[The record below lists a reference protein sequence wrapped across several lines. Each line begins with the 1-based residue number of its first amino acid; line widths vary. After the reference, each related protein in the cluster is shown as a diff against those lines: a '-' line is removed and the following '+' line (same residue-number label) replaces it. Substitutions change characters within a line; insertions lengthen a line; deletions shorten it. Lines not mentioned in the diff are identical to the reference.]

1 MLRTVPFF
9 VFDSF
14 TDTPYQGNPAGVFF
28 DPDGTLTEEQMRR
41 MTGEVSLESAFVAPG
56 EGDARFRLRYF
67 TGVTEV
73 PFCGHATVAAATA
86 LAQSGKLPEGV
97 PTAIDFA
104 TPVGTIRVVLS
115 AGLAPEAPHVV
126 LMQNPPTF
134 RSPLGVPE
142 LADIAAAVGCSQ
154 SSIAFTG
161 LPVQWVSTG
170 TPWLL
175 VPVGSRRDVDDAPAD
190 QNAVLELSQR
200 YETFGLYVFTVERQS
215 ADSVLV
221 WSRCFAPVAGL
232 PEDPVTGS
240 ASGALGAYLVTH
252 GVVPAQADTAPA
264 EIIAEQGFAGGRGG
278 TACIAVFSRENGLL
292 PTVRGTAVRIAR
304 GEIVVPPP

>member
-1 MLRTVPFF
+1 MLPTVPFF

-28 DPDGTLTEEQMRR
+28 DPDDSLTDEQMRR
-41 MTGEVSLESAFVAPG
+41 MAGEVSLESAFVSPG
-56 EGDARFRLRYF
+56 EGDFRFRLRYF

-86 LAQSGKLPEGV
+86 LVQKGKIPEGL

-104 TPVGTIRVVLS
+104 TAVGTIRVVVS
-115 AGLAPEAPHVV
+115 AGLAPDTPNIV
-126 LMQNPPTF
+126 LMQNPPEF
-134 RSPLGVPE
+134 RPPLGVSE
-142 LADIAAAVGCSQ
+142 IAEVAAAVGCAQ

-161 LPVQWVSTG
+161 LPVRWVSTG

-175 VPVGSRRDVDDAPAD
+175 VPVGSRRDVDEAPAS
-190 QNAVLELSQR
+190 QEAILELSKR
-200 YETFGLYVFTVERQS
+200 YETFGLYVFTVERQN
-215 ADSVLV
+215 ADSVTI
-221 WSRCFAPVAGL
+221 WSRCFAPLAGL

-252 GVVPAQADTAPA
+252 GVVPALPDIAPA
-264 EIIAEQGFAGGRGG
+264 EIIAQQGFAGGRGG
-278 TACIAVFSRENGLL
+278 TACISVFPREGSLL
-292 PTVRGTAVRIAR
+292 PTVRGTAVRIAQ
-304 GEIVVPPP
+304 GEIAVPPA